1 MPQML
6 QQVGAEPMGQL
17 LDDVLKVFSLNYEGL
32 SKETSVEEFA
42 KLYEEYTEFEALD
55 ARFAEENAATENAI
69 VAYALRFPDEFIAL

>member
-1 MPQML
+1 M
-6 QQVGAEPMGQL
+6 
-17 LDDVLKVFSLNYEGL
+17 
-32 SKETSVEEFA
+32 EEFA